1 MILRKLRYTTLL
13 IACCL
18 FVAGR
23 SVAQGTNEEVKSE
36 SNRPSLRALKM
47 NEPGEI
53 TLDGRLDEAI
63 WQQATAATGFIQRS
77 PDDGKPATEKT
88 EVRIAYTNDALYIG
102 ARAYDSAMDSVAATL
117 FRKDGDAYSD
127 WLFVAIDSYND
138 NRTAFAFGVNP
149 RGVRKDLL
157 LYNDNDDDQRWDA
170 VWEAVTSLED
180 DAWVVEM
187 RIPLSQLRFD
197 ARKNIQSWD
206 INFLREIARKEEESY
221 WSPTP
226 QKSSGM
232 VSNFGSLSGV
242 TDLERP
248 KRLEITP
255 YTSGSLTRAPG
266 ESANPFFSP
275 NDWKGSVGADIKYG
289 ITSDFTLTGTI
300 NPDFGQV
307 EADPAVINL
316 SAFETFFPER
326 RPFFL
331 EGTDIFDFGRTQTY
345 NTFGNP
351 LMFYSRRIGRQP
363 QGNVTDAQSNA
374 EYVDT
379 PDQTTIAGAAKI
391 SGKTDGGLSLGILDA
406 FTLRENAQFQTA
418 TNEDGS
424 ISVEP
429 PTNYFVGRV
438 KQDLNEGRTIIG
450 AYGSAVNRII
460 GEEYLENSLHN
471 SAYIGGVDFEHSWN
485 DREWILSG
493 VVSGT
498 SVNGTPE
505 VILQTQ
511 QSSARYY
518 NRVDAN
524 YLSVDP
530 EKTSLNG
537 YAGEFS
543 FSKYG
548 GEHWRGSLTYSTV
561 SPGYEVNDIGF
572 ENRADYHSA
581 HYSIMYRESS
591 PNPEFLRYYNL
602 WHFGGQSWNY
612 GGDLIN
618 SWYNIGSFIEFKNLW
633 SLNYNINLWGNEHDD
648 RVTRGGPVVRTPKGW
663 NFNTNINSNE
673 SKKVSFNIGNFFR
686 NDASGSYNRNFWSGI
701 TIRPATNIQ
710 LEISPEISFSKSTNQ
725 YVTTVN
731 DPLATDTYENRY
743 VFADIDRTSLSTS
756 FRLDWTFTPNL
767 TLQTYVRPFISS
779 GDYYNY
785 KEFTEPYT
793 YNFAVY
799 GTDRGTIQQD
809 NDTYTV
815 DPDGNGPAASFT
827 FDEQDF
833 NFKSIQT
840 NAVFRWEYKPGSTF
854 YLVWQQDRSASTVHH
869 DFRVRRDINHLFDSR
884 PTNVFLIK
892 FSYWFGT

>member
-1 MILRKLRYTTLL
+1 MST
-13 IACCL
+13 
-18 FVAGR
+18 
-23 SVAQGTNEEVKSE
+23 
-36 SNRPSLRALKM
+36 PD
-47 NEPGEI
+47 EI
-53 TLDGRLDEAI
+53 ILDGKLDEAI
-63 WQQATAATGFIQRS
+63 WQQAAVATDFIQRS
-77 PDDGKPATEKT
+77 PDDRKPATEKT
-88 EVRIAYTNDALYIG
+88 EVRIIYTDNALYVG

-149 RGVRKDLL
+149 RGVRRDLL
-157 LYNDNDDDQRWDA
+157 LYNDNNDDLRWDA
-170 VWEAVTSLED
+170 VWEAKTSLED
-180 DAWVVEM
+180 NAWIVEM

-197 ARKNIQSWD
+197 ARKKVQSWD
-206 INFLREIARKEEESY
+206 INFLREIARKEEESF
-221 WSPTP
+221 WAPTP
-226 QKSSGM
+226 QNSSGM
-232 VSNFGSLSGV
+232 VSKFGSLSGIA
-242 TDLERP
+242 DLEQP
-248 KRLEITP
+248 KRLEIIP

-266 ESANPFFSP
+266 ESADPFYSP
-275 NDWKGSVGADIKYG
+275 TEWDGSIGADIKYG

-331 EGTDIFDFGRTQTY
+331 EGTDIFEFGRTQTY

-351 LMFYSRRIGRQP
+351 LVFYSRRIGRQP
-363 QGNVTDAQSNA
+363 QGNVSDAQSNID
-374 EYVDT
+374 YVDA
-379 PDQTTIAGAAKI
+379 PDQTTIASAAKV
-391 SGKTDGGLSLGILDA
+391 SGKTDGGLSLGILNA
-406 FTLRENAQFQTA
+406 FTLREKAQFRSIS
-418 TNEDGS
+418 NEDGS

-438 KQDLNEGRTIIG
+438 KQDLNNGRTIIG

-460 GEEYLENSLHN
+460 GEDYLTNSLHN

-518 NRVDAN
+518 NRVDAD
-524 YLSVDP
+524 YISIDP
-530 EKTSLNG
+530 DKTSLNG

-543 FSKYG
+543 FAKYG

-572 ENRADYHSA
+572 ENRADYHSV
-581 HYSIMYRESS
+581 HYSLMYQESS
-591 PNPEFLRYYNL
+591 PSPGFLRYYNF
-602 WHFGGQSWNY
+602 WHFSGHSWNH

-618 SWYNIGSFIEFKNLW
+618 SWYNIGADIEFSNLW
-633 SLNYNINLWGNEHDD
+633 SFNYNINLWDNEHDD

-663 NFNTNINSNE
+663 NFNTNINSNQ
-673 SKKVSFNIGNFFR
+673 SKKISFNVGNFFR

-701 TIRPATNIQ
+701 IIRPATNIQ
-710 LEISPEISFSKSTNQ
+710 LEVSPEVSFSKSTGQ
-725 YVTTVN
+725 YVTTVS

-756 FRLDWTFTPNL
+756 FRLDWTFTPDL

-779 GDYYNY
+779 GNYYNY

-793 YNFAVY
+793 YDFVVY
-799 GTDRGTIQQD
+799 GTDRGTIQQNGD
-809 NDTYTV
+809 IYTV
-815 DPDGNGPAASFT
+815 DPDDNGPAETFT

-854 YLVWQQDRSASTVHH
+854 YLVWQQDRSASTLHNN
-869 DFRVRRDINHLFDSR
+869 FRFRRDVNRLFHSR

>member
-1 MILRKLRYTTLL
+1 MYIALFIICIL
-13 IACCL
+13 I
-18 FVAGR
+18 VVSGR
-23 SVAQGTNEEVKSE
+23 SFAQGINGETEESA
-36 SNRPSLRALKM
+36 STRPSLRAVKM
-47 NEPGEI
+47 NVHNEI
-53 TLDGRLDEAI
+53 TLDGKLDEPI
-63 WQQATAATGFIQRS
+63 WQKAPVATDFIQRE
-77 PDDGKPATEKT
+77 PHDGKPATEKT
-88 EVRIAYTNDALYIG
+88 EVRIIYSGDAIYIG
-102 ARAYDSAMDSVAATL
+102 AWAYDSAMDSVAATL

-127 WLFVAIDSYND
+127 WFFVAIDSYND

-149 RGVRKDLL
+149 RGVRRDLL
-157 LYNDNDDDQRWDA
+157 LYNDNNDDQRWDA
-170 VWEAVTSLED
+170 VWEAETSLED
-180 DAWVVEM
+180 DAWIVEM

-197 ARKNIQSWD
+197 ARKIVQTWD
-206 INFLREIARKEEESY
+206 INFLREIARKEEESF
-221 WSPTP
+221 WAPTP
-226 QKSSGM
+226 QNKSGF
-232 VSNFGSLSGV
+232 VSLFGSLSGV
-242 TDLERP
+242 ADLKEP

-255 YTSGSLTRAPG
+255 YTSGNLTRAPG
-266 ESANPFFSP
+266 NTANPFY
-275 NDWKGSVGADIKYG
+275 NQNAWDGSLGADVKYG
-289 ITSDFTLTGTI
+289 LSSDFTLTGTI

-331 EGTDIFDFGRTQTY
+331 EGTDIFEFGRTQTF

-351 LMFYSRRIGRQP
+351 LIFYSRRIGRQP
-363 QGNVTDAQSNA
+363 QGNASVAHPNA
-374 EYVDT
+374 NFIDT
-379 PDQTTIAGAAKI
+379 PDQTTIAGAAKV
-391 SGKTDGGLSLGILDA
+391 SGKTDGGLSLGVLNA
-406 FTLRENAQFQTA
+406 FTLRENAQFRTT
-418 TNEDGS
+418 TNEDGR

-429 PTNYFVGRV
+429 PANYFVGRM

-460 GEEYLENSLHN
+460 GEDYLENSLHN

-498 SVNGTPE
+498 SVNGTSE
-505 VILQTQ
+505 AILQTQ
-511 QSSARYY
+511 RSSARYF
-518 NRVDAN
+518 NRVDAD

-530 EKTSLNG
+530 DKTSLNG

-543 FSKYG
+543 FAKYG

-591 PNPEFLRYYNL
+591 PDAEFLRLYNL

-612 GGDLIN
+612 GGDRIN
-618 SWYNIGSFIEFKNLW
+618 DWYNTGAFIEFKNLW
-633 SLNYNINLWGNEHDD
+633 SLNYNVNWWGNEFDD
-648 RVTRGGPVVRTPKGW
+648 RVTRGGPLVRNPKGW
-663 NFNTNINSNE
+663 NFNTNINSNQ
-673 SKKVSFNIGNFFR
+673 SKKISFNLGNFFR
-686 NDASGSYNRNFWSGI
+686 NDASGAYNRNFWSGI

-710 LEISPEISFSKSTNQ
+710 LEVSPEISFSKSTGQ

-731 DPLATDTYENRY
+731 DPLATDTFENRY

-779 GDYYNY
+779 GNYYNY
-785 KEFTEPYT
+785 KEFTEPST
-793 YNFAVY
+793 YDFAVY
-799 GTDRGTIQQD
+799 GTDRGTIQRND
-809 NDTYTV
+809 DTYTV
-815 DPDGNGPAASFT
+815 DPDGDGPAGSFT
-827 FDEQDF
+827 FNEQDF

-840 NAVFRWEYKPGSTF
+840 NAVFRWEYRPGSIL
-854 YLVWQQDRSASTVHH
+854 YIVWQQDRSASTLHNNFRFSR
-869 DFRVRRDINHLFDSR
+869 DFNRLFDSQ